1 MIIRFFNKVKKGF
14 MYILVTY
21 DVDTTNKEGA
31 RRLRNVAKACIDYGQ
46 RVQNSVFECEVTEVQ
61 YCLLKE
67 RIKNIIDDS
76 LDSIRF
82 YSLSRNERKRVE
94 VLGVETAYKVD
105 DALII

>member
-46 RVQNSVFECEVTEVQ
+46 RVQNSVLNV
-61 YCLLKE
+61 K
-67 RIKNIIDDS
+67 
-76 LDSIRF
+76 
-82 YSLSRNERKRVE
+82 
-94 VLGVETAYKVD
+94 
-105 DALII
+105 

>member
-1 MIIRFFNKVKKGF
+1 

-21 DVDTTNKEGA
+21 DVDTTNKDGA
-31 RRLRNVAKACIDYGQ
+31 RRLRNVAKACVDYGQ
-46 RVQNSVFECEVTEVQ
+46 RVQNSVFECEVTEAQ

-67 RIKNIIDDS
+67 RIKNIINDT

>member
-1 MIIRFFNKVKKGF
+1 

-21 DVDTTNKEGA
+21 DVDTTNKDGA
-31 RRLRNVAKACIDYGQ
+31 RRLRNVAKACVDYGQ
-46 RVQNSVFECEVTEVQ
+46 RVQNSVFECEVTEAQ

-67 RIKNIIDDS
+67 RTKKIINDT